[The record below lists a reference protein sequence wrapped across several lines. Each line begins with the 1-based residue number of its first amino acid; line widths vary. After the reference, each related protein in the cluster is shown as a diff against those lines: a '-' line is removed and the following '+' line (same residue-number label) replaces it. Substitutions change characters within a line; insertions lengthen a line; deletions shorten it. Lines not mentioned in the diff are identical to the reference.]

1 MSLSSNW
8 TPTTLGKLA
17 TYINGRGFKKSEWA
31 TRGVPIIR
39 IQNLTESSN
48 KVNYFS
54 GSLEDKHKV
63 SSGDLLLSWAAT
75 LDVFEFREPIGA
87 LNQHIFK
94 VEPAS
99 GVDKYFLYY
108 LLKHKISELYAQ
120 THGSGMVHITAG
132 KFKNTPA
139 LLPKIE
145 EQEKIVAKIEELLSD
160 IDNGIDRLRRAR
172 LVSEAH
178 YQSAL
183 KMLLLGGASSQISS
197 SALDELQVSIDK
209 ETPIK
214 HKNITIDKGFDLP
227 DLNNGWRWTT
237 LGRVVKSVSYGSSRK
252 SLSEGKIPVIRM
264 GNLQNGEIEWGDLKF
279 SSNSEEINKY
289 LLSPGDVLFNRT
301 NSPEL
306 VGKAA
311 LYKGERDAIYAGYL
325 IKIEVA
331 KAISPEYLNYFLQSS
346 IAKHYGNL
354 MKTDGVN
361 QSNINS
367 QKLLSYPFPLTTR
380 VEQDRIVELLD
391 TVKTNT
397 DAIRSD
403 IEIRIEQALRLKQS
417 ILAKAFKGEL
427 V

>member
-1 MSLSSNW
+1 MSSVAWRSLPIKKTVKKISTVEKKVKQKEILPEGVFPVIDQGQSFIAGYYNDPSKVVDVGSVIVFGDH
-8 TPTTLGKLA
+8 TRAIKFVDFPFVPGADGTKVLQPDTALFVPKLF
-17 TYINGRGFKKSEWA
+17 Y
-31 TRGVPIIR
+31 
-39 IQNLTESSN
+39 
-48 KVNYFS
+48 
-54 GSLEDKHKV
+54 
-63 SSGDLLLSWAAT
+63 
-75 LDVFEFREPIGA
+75 
-87 LNQHIFK
+87 
-94 VEPAS
+94 
-99 GVDKYFLYY
+99 YFLHCI
-108 LLKHKISELYAQ
+108 KFPNKGYARHYQ
-120 THGSGMVHITAG
+120 HLEKEHI
-132 KFKNTPA
+132 NIPP
-139 LLPKIE
+139 LE
-145 EQEKIVAKIEELLSD
+145 EQEKLVAKIEELFSD
-160 IDNGIDRLRRAR
+160 IDNGIDRLRRAG
-172 LVSEAH
+172 LVAEAH
-178 YQSAL
+178 YQSTL

-197 SALDELQVSIDK
+197 STLDELQVSIDK

-331 KAISPEYLNYFLQSS
+331 RAISPEYLNYFLQSS